1 MVTTLDSHRSTKLWR
16 RLAESALTPRRAAQ
30 MIVALTLAVTIIG
43 GVLIW
48 LVDHDE
54 FPNLGT
60 SLWWSLQTVT
70 TVGYGD
76 VVPHATSGRVIGA
89 VLMLQGIGFITVV
102 AAAVTASL
110 IEQARGRSD
119 EPEEHVH
126 AAQLDRIEARLAA
139 IERGIPRAEQ
149 PGPPGTDD
157 PTRRG

>member
-1 MVTTLDSHRSTKLWR
+1 M
-16 RLAESALTPRRAAQ
+16 
-30 MIVALTLAVTIIG
+30 
-43 GVLIW
+43 IW

-76 VVPHATSGRVIGA
+76 VVPQATSGRLIGA

-110 IEQARGRSD
+110 IEQARGRRE
-119 EPEEHVH
+119 EPEEQVL

-139 IERGIPRAEQ
+139 IEARHSEGRATR
-149 PGPPGTDD
+149 PSWHGRPY
-157 PTRRG
+157 PTGMSRSAMIVIVHFMYSTLS